1 MHCLIFIKC
10 STTDEDYQ
18 IRNTQ
23 HSKVLNHL
31 GVANQRLYKLHVQD
45 KNQKPKTKNQTKP
58 RKKEKTKT
66 KTKKLTSQCITPIR
80 IKYMAL
86 LQYKYYNC

>member
-10 STTDEDYQ
+10 STIDEDYQ

-23 HSKVLNHL
+23 HSKVLNHV

-45 KNQKPKTKNQTKP
+45 KNQKPKTKPNQTKKE
-58 RKKEKTKT
+58 RKKKPKETDFSVHHTHQDKIYGTFT
-66 KTKKLTSQCITPIR
+66 IQILQ
-80 IKYMAL
+80 L
-86 LQYKYYNC
+86 LI

>member
-45 KNQKPKTKNQTKP
+45 KNQKTKP
-58 RKKEKTKT
+58 NQNKKERE
-66 KTKKLTSQCITPIR
+66 KKKKHKETDFSVHHTHQDKIYGTFTLQILQ
-80 IKYMAL
+80 L
-86 LQYKYYNC
+86 LI

>member
-45 KNQKPKTKNQTKP
+45 KNQKTKP
-58 RKKEKTKT
+58 NQNKKEREKK

-86 LQYKYYNC
+86 LHYKYYNC